1 MHTYIFFPPPL
12 LPQTPFSSGCH
23 ILEKRCE
30 ERREGDERGGHLT
43 LCSAD
48 SPLSDGRTVKEGV
61 TSLLRLTREGEE
73 RIEESFAVSFPRYCQ
88 NHYKFRKEMG
98 IPDSET
104 PKQLSTAAFLTI
116 STRLQRGRTLSSSLR
131 VPHLPLKASVYPV
144 PR

>member
-1 MHTYIFFPPPL
+1 M
-12 LPQTPFSSGCH
+12 
-23 ILEKRCE
+23 
-30 ERREGDERGGHLT
+30 T

-98 IPDSET
+98 IPESET
-104 PKQLSTAAFLTI
+104 ALNGSFFNNIHVTEACTDLVLFIEGSGFAFERVSNIRLTGLKI
-116 STRLQRGRTLSSSLR
+116 NTTLG
-131 VPHLPLKASVYPV
+131 
-144 PR
+144 